1 MPDVRNETV
10 RPGKALLFALLALAL
25 MSCAA
30 LYWSGLTTGFTFDDI
45 PAIVLNDRLIPT
57 DGSSLEQWLGAAYS
71 YRQAGPSGR
80 PIAMLSFAV
89 GAYFHG
95 KSAHWFALENLI
107 LHLVNGILVFVLLR
121 KLFAIRSF
129 TGTDSSYQERVL
141 FSLVITAW
149 WLLHPM
155 DVNSVLYIVQRMTAL
170 ATFFVLATLV
180 AYLHLR
186 ATAPPAGR
194 SAVPWLRIAFVVLAG
209 TLLSYWSKEIG
220 LLLPVYVWLLEL
232 CAFSSHRPFDT
243 YSAPVRR
250 MLLGLPIL
258 AALAISI
265 WLAAHPAWL
274 FDTAPTRSFSPF
286 ERLLTETRVMSF
298 YMKQIAIPDY
308 GQFSLYHDDFT
319 LSRSLF
325 SPASTWVNAL
335 FHMSVLAGALVLF
348 RKARPISFGIF
359 FFYAGHLLESTA
371 FPLEI
376 AQEQRNYLPLLGIL
390 IAFVWSLR
398 LVAMRAKLLK
408 IPLAALAGLLFL
420 AHGYTTYARAELIGQ
435 PLEYALFEANNHP
448 DSVRASY
455 QASIIFI
462 EGIRRNPSTPWPL
475 YRVADGFLR
484 RTTVSHPNALP
495 LFYAR
500 MALEAS
506 VGRRLPIETL
516 QAFSSSLASSAPPA
530 AITNLFNAIL
540 AYRRIY
546 SSLISTEE
554 VTTLFEAALS
564 NPQLPVSSH
573 VVLLQI
579 EGMFLMREAGD
590 PGRALAVFQR
600 ARTLAPENVTAHLLL
615 AEAQMRTGETQ
626 DAQASLRQ
634 ASRFDR
640 LGLYRSQVNALS
652 AQLQH

>member
-1 MPDVRNETV
+1 MKQLSKDEAPRVSLH
-10 RPGKALLFALLALAL
+10 LLTGLVFIVAI
-25 MSCAA
+25 CAA
-30 LYWSGLTTGFTFDDI
+30 VYWPGLTTGFKFDDI
-45 PAIVLNDRLIPT
+45 PAIVLNDHLVPSI
-57 DGSSLEQWLGAAYS
+57 GSSLERWIGAAYS

-80 PIAMLSFAV
+80 PIATLSFAV

-95 KSAHWFALENLI
+95 KSAYWFALENLI
-107 LHLVNGILVFVLLR
+107 LHLLNGILVFVLLR

-129 TGTDSSYQERVL
+129 TGTDNLRQERVL
-141 FSLVITAW
+141 FPLVITAW

-170 ATFFVLATLV
+170 ATFFMLATLV

-186 ATAPPAGR
+186 VATPPLGR
-194 SAVPWLRIAFVVLAG
+194 AALPWLRIACVVLAG
-209 TLLSYWSKEIG
+209 TLLSYLSKEIG

-232 CAFSSHRPFDT
+232 CAFSSRGPFDT
-243 YSAPVRR
+243 HSPAGRR
-250 MLLGLPIL
+250 MLLGLPAL
-258 AALAISI
+258 AALAIAL

-298 YMKQIAIPDY
+298 YLKQIAVPDY

-319 LSRSLF
+319 LSQSLF
-325 SPASTWVNAL
+325 SPPSTWVNAL
-335 FHMSVLAGALVLF
+335 FHLGVLAGALALF
-348 RKARPISFGIF
+348 RKARPVSFGIL

-376 AQEQRNYLPLLGIL
+376 AQEHRNYLPLLGIL
-390 IAFVWSLR
+390 IAFVWALR
-398 LVAMRAKLLK
+398 RVAMRAKLLK

-435 PLEYALFEANNHP
+435 PLEYALFEANSHP

-462 EGIRRNPSTPWPL
+462 EGIRRSPSTPWPL

-484 RTTVSHPNALP
+484 RTSLAHPNALP

-516 QAFSSSLASSAPPA
+516 QAFRSSLATSAPPA

-564 NPQLPVSSH
+564 NPQLPVSSRA
-573 VVLLQI
+573 VLLQI

-600 ARTLAPENVTAHLLL
+600 ARTLAPEDVTAHLLL

-626 DAQASLRQ
+626 DARASLRQ

-640 LGLYRSQVNALS
+640 LGLYRSQVDALS
-652 AQLQH
+652 AHLQP